1 MHFYFLHFPVVY
13 IVWFLGYI
21 FDDYSITLIRGGDVE
36 LNPGPNSGETE
47 RYIHSL
53 LVRYIVRTRFHF
65 ILSFEHS

>member
-47 RYIHSL
+47 RSSAVKQIS
-53 LVRYIVRTRFHF
+53 FCHF
-65 ILSFEHS
+65 VI